1 MFFADSRRAYF
12 SEIERFLDTGRT
24 VFLGNPHWS
33 EAQRHEALAAET
45 RFMAR
50 SRDATAERGRIFIAT
65 GGSGGK
71 IRFSA
76 HTAGT
81 LAASA
86 RGLIRALGLSEKNPL
101 NSFAC
106 LPPWHISGLMPL
118 VRARVSGGKILIA
131 EDGSFREDA
140 PDAAFPRFRKC
151 ASEFWM
157 NSLVPTQLRRILAS
171 PRATD
176 WARGFDFILLGGAGV
191 PADLIA
197 AAHTAGLK
205 FGIGYGMTETA
216 SLVALWRDGD
226 APAVAGTP
234 LPHAKISISETDSRI
249 AISADSLGETLADD
263 GSLRPNPGGIFLT
276 ADEGKFDADGRLIVL
291 GRADRYINSGGE
303 KVDPAIVEAALIS
316 AGAEPALVVGEPDE
330 QWGERVVAIVVSGK
344 EEWELRENISRAL
357 PAWMRPKRFI
367 RVPAL
372 PLDEKGKLSR
382 AQLADFFRGNAKRT
396 ENGEF

>member
-12 SEIERFLDTGRT
+12 SEIERFLDSGRT

-33 EAQRHEALAAET
+33 KAQRDEALAAEA
-45 RFMAR
+45 RFLAR
-50 SRDATAERGRIFIAT
+50 SRETTAAERGRLFIAT

-101 NSFAC
+101 NCFAC
-106 LPPWHISGLMPL
+106 LPPWHVSGLMPF
-118 VRARVSGGKILIA
+118 VRARVSGGKIFVA
-131 EDGSFREDA
+131 EEGSFREDA
-140 PDAAFPRFRKC
+140 TDAAFPQFRER
-151 ASEFWM
+151 SHEFWM

-171 PRATD
+171 PRATE

-191 PADLIA
+191 PADLISG
-197 AAHTAGLK
+197 AHAAGLK

-226 APAVAGTP
+226 GAVIAGTP
-234 LPHAKISISETDSRI
+234 LPHAKISISGTDSRI
-249 AISADSLGETLADD
+249 AIAADSLGETLADD
-263 GSLRPNPGGIFLT
+263 GSLLPNPGGIFLT
-276 ADEGKFDADGRLIVL
+276 NDEGKIDAGGRVIVL
-291 GRADRYINSGGE
+291 GRADRHINSGGE
-303 KVDPAIVEAALIS
+303 KIDPAIVEAALIS
-316 AGAEPALVVGEPDE
+316 AGAEAALVVGEPDAE
-330 QWGERVVAIVVSGK
+330 WGERVVAIVVSRAEPRQLLDG
-344 EEWELRENISRAL
+344 IAHAL
-357 PAWMRPKRFI
+357 PPWMRPKRFI

-372 PLDEKGKLSR
+372 PFDEKGKLSR
-382 AQLADFFRGNAKRT
+382 DRLFAILNGGGNGFNH
-396 ENGEF
+396 E